1 MPFRPLAK
9 KLVYYC
15 KKKDVTKLFKCLKK
29 SNNPNRTKKG
39 FVANLKRGKN
49 NDRKRAREK

>member
-29 SNNPNRTKKG
+29 VIPIAQKRLKSKLKNR
-39 FVANLKRGKN
+39 
-49 NDRKRAREK
+49 EEQ